1 MRLTTRAVI
10 GLARATFRKTLQ
22 RAPDNDGPAGRIK
35 FGTESNGG
43 FRNITISNCVF
54 DHCRGLALETVDGGL
69 LEDVTISNITMR
81 EITNAPLFLRLGSRM
96 RGPAGTPVGALRRV
110 LISNLIVYDADP
122 RYPSILSGIPGHFIE
137 DVTLD
142 NIQILHK
149 GGLSLEQVA
158 QQPADLVNTFFF
170 RSQGGPQPRE
180 PYETPEMENDYPE
193 PSMFGLL
200 PAHGLFIRHVD
211 GLHVHNLEVGYRE
224 EDTRPAFV
232 LEDVKKADFT
242 RVRAEHSANVPTFI
256 LRNVEEF
263 RFHQCNGLPDTQLD
277 KAEDRSF

>member
-1 MRLTTRAVI
+1 
-10 GLARATFRKTLQ
+10 
-22 RAPDNDGPAGRIK
+22 
-35 FGTESNGG
+35 
-43 FRNITISNCVF
+43 
-54 DHCRGLALETVDGGL
+54 LALETVDGGL
-69 LEDVTISNITMR
+69 LEDITISNITMR

-256 LRNVEEF
+256 LEF
-263 RFHQCNGLPDTQLD
+263 PRTVSRKVRARLPITT
-277 KAEDRSF
+277 AHCVR